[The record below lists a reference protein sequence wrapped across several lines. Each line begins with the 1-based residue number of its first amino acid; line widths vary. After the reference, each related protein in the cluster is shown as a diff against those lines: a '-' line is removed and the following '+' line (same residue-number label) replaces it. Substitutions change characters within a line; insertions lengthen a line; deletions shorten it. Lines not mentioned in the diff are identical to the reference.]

1 MASNQVPNNIEDK
14 TILKRFLTDL
24 ILNLNSNPYYSGSA
38 VKQKEAIIDVL
49 SSNSK
54 SDSIDFLN
62 FATKLQ
68 ELQTSIKAYIEEDLE
83 TIILQN
89 KEEVAII
96 AEQFGT
102 FYDQALAT
110 SWYGLSV
117 KAGGVVAGL
126 EVGSLDPDVTTP
138 GDESSYFRI
147 SADNF
152 VVGRAYED
160 LSQEEKDYLAAN
172 NLPAFGTV
180 YNASKQPV
188 PAFAITWDS
197 INQVYKHYFNG
208 FVSFNNVD
216 TGYKSTTGTTEI
228 DGSMLRTGTVVA
240 DSINGNELNGLT
252 INGGII
258 NGARINGAVIKAS
271 YLDLDGELEVLTN
284 YHISVATYNA
294 NPSLYTDAVYI
305 SADNEYRIPSMSVI
319 YESNIG
325 TAITASGSSLYGHI
339 RSYDTAN
346 AGHNNKAVSIRPTFV
361 ISSDV
366 LIIDMDQQGTSKCD
380 GSIYFGNILL
390 CRVRI
395 DSVTTT
401 VLSYSIITSDGTTP
415 GTINDSNA
423 NSGIYVY
430 SKTINIVSSGLS
442 FSIAI
447 GGANNQYG
455 YSVGVK
461 ITLKQGT
468 YTLTRD
474 FTNVGYGFRILRSY
488 ADTSGGYDN
497 FYTKLGSSISIN
509 NLI

>member
-1 MASNQVPNNIEDK
+1 MAGNQVPNNIEDK

-180 YNASKQPV
+180 YNVNKQPV

-197 INQVYKHYFNG
+197 IDQIYRHYFNG
-208 FVSFNNVD
+208 IVSFNNVD

-240 DSINGNELNGLT
+240 DSINGNEINGIT

-284 YHISVATYNA
+284 YHISVAMYNT

-305 SADNEYRIPSMSVI
+305 SADNEYRIPSYSVI
-319 YESNIG
+319 KEADKTINTLGGI
-325 TAITASGSSLYGHI
+325 LYGNI
-339 RSYDTAN
+339 RSYNTAN
-346 AGHNNKAVSIRPTFV
+346 AGHNVKAVKLIPYITISKDIIVYTTATYGNTSQANTLQKCTVYFGGTTLIYVELRGQSLIVNGSSYTISVGNSITKTVNANGFTFEVRASYLFLYNRNDAKFDIVLKANNGFYPTSNFSYTANGFKV
-361 ISSDV
+361 VDSSNYSANGTRTLKLSSD
-366 LIIDMDQQGTSKCD
+366 
-380 GSIYFGNILL
+380 
-390 CRVRI
+390 
-395 DSVTTT
+395 
-401 VLSYSIITSDGTTP
+401 
-415 GTINDSNA
+415 
-423 NSGIYVY
+423 
-430 SKTINIVSSGLS
+430 
-442 FSIAI
+442 
-447 GGANNQYG
+447 
-455 YSVGVK
+455 
-461 ITLKQGT
+461 
-468 YTLTRD
+468 
-474 FTNVGYGFRILRSY
+474 
-488 ADTSGGYDN
+488 
-497 FYTKLGSSISIN
+497 ISIN
-509 NLI
+509 NMI